1 MLHKAWVLRE
11 VVVLAMFEHKE
22 SSLLEQAT
30 FHYDVGHLWQLLQ
43 SIRRIGKD
51 EVEAFTTACQ
61 ISKHIGTDGE
71 GFLCLQLIH
80 ETADEAEVEWITL
93 HRHHVSAS
101 SAQQF
106 QGDASRTRKE
116 VQCRGLFIEVQ
127 VSLQDIEEILL
138 GKVGGGSGFESA
150 WYLKAA
156 SLVFA
161 CYYAHISMCRI

>member
-1 MLHKAWVLRE
+1 
-11 VVVLAMFEHKE
+11 MFQN
-22 SSLLEQAT
+22 EQAT
-30 FHYDVGHLWQLLQ
+30 IVEDVTIQNYIRHLRQLLQ
-43 SIRRIGKD
+43 CIRRIGKD
-51 EVEAFTTACQ
+51 KIKTLTATGQ
-61 ISKHIGTDGE
+61 ITKYISANGE
-71 GFLCLQLIH
+71 GFFSLKLINKA
-80 ETADEAEVEWITL
+80 TDEAKVEWVIL
-93 HRHHVSAS
+93 DRHHMSAS

>member
-1 MLHKAWVLRE
+1 
-11 VVVLAMFEHKE
+11 MFEHKE

-93 HRHHVSAS
+93 HRHHMSAS

-138 GKVGGGSGFESA
+138 GKIGRRSGTERRG
-150 WYLKAA
+150 
-156 SLVFA
+156 
-161 CYYAHISMCRI
+161 HIETTTSINSTYDSHKNNEMISNGTSFHWELIK